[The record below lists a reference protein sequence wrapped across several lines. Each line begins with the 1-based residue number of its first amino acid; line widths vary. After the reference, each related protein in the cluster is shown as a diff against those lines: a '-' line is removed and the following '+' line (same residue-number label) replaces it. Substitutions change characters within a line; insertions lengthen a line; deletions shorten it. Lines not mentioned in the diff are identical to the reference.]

1 MPDTSLPPLA
11 PGAWRVMTWNIR
23 GSARP
28 DLAAIAGVVATE
40 CPDAIAVQEIGRRQA
55 DTLAAMLRWHHCW
68 ARKHYPYSPV
78 LWRLAEGLAIMSPY
92 PLAGTTTCS
101 LSPERSI
108 WTHHHRIALATSVQR
123 AGDTLRIYNVHLAA
137 GRRADERIAQAGRVA
152 ALITAQRPSLT
163 VVAGDL
169 NAGSEVEVIRELHR
183 GGVHD
188 PGGGPTFPSIAPR
201 ARFDFILVPDASVV
215 TGRHEPGGG
224 DGWHRLS
231 DHLPVTIDFAPTP
244 QP

>member
-1 MPDTSLPPLA
+1 
-11 PGAWRVMTWNIR
+11 MTWNIR

-28 DLAAIAGVVATE
+28 DLAAIAAVVAAE
-40 CPDAIAVQEIGRRQA
+40 RPDAIAVQEIGRRQA
-55 DTLAAMLRWHHCW
+55 DTLATMLRWHHCW

-78 LWRLAEGLAIMSPY
+78 LWHLAEGLAIMSPHR
-92 PLAGTTTCS
+92 LSGTTNRS
-101 LSPERSI
+101 LSPERST
-108 WTHHHRIALATSVQR
+108 WTHRHRIVLATSVQR
-123 AGDTLRIYNVHLAA
+123 AGDRDRGDPAGDPAGDTVRIYNVHLAA

-152 ALITAQRPSLT
+152 ALITAQRSSLT

-169 NAGSEVEVIRELHR
+169 NAGSDVEVIRELHR

-201 ARFDFILVPDASVV
+201 ARFDFILIPDASVF
-215 TGRHEPGGG
+215 TRRHEP
-224 DGWHRLS
+224 DVDDWQHLS
-231 DHLPVTIDFAPTP
+231 DHLPVTIDFAPMP

>member
-1 MPDTSLPPLA
+1 
-11 PGAWRVMTWNIR
+11 MTWNIR

-28 DLAAIAGVVATE
+28 DLAAIGAVIAAKR
-40 CPDAIAVQEIGRRQA
+40 PDAIAVQEIGRRQA
-55 DTLAAMLRWHHCW
+55 DTLAKILRWHHCW
-68 ARKHYPYSPV
+68 ARKHYPYSSV
-78 LWRLAEGLAIMSPY
+78 QWRLAEGLAIMSPH
-92 PLAGTTTCS
+92 PLSHTTSHS
-101 LSPERSI
+101 LSPDRST

-123 AGDTLRIYNVHLAA
+123 DRDPAGDRDRGDRGRRDTVRIYNVHLAA
-137 GRRADERIAQAGRVA
+137 GRLADERITQAGRVA
-152 ALITAQRPSLT
+152 ALIAAQHPSLT

-188 PGGGPTFPSIAPR
+188 PGGGPTYPSIAPR

-215 TGRHEPGGG
+215 TDRHEPSGG
-224 DGWHRLS
+224 DDWRRLS
-231 DHLPVTIDFAPTP
+231 DHLPVTIDFAPNP

>member
-1 MPDTSLPPLA
+1 
-11 PGAWRVMTWNIR
+11 MTWNIR

-28 DLAAIAGVVATE
+28 DLAAIAAVVAAE
-40 CPDAIAVQEIGRRQA
+40 RPDAIAVQEIGRRQA
-55 DTLAAMLRWHHCW
+55 DTLATMLRWHHCW

-78 LWRLAEGLAIMSPY
+78 LWRLAEGLAIMSPH
-92 PLAGTTTCS
+92 PLSHTTSHS
-101 LSPERSI
+101 LSPDRST

-123 AGDTLRIYNVHLAA
+123 AGDRDRGDKVRIYNVHLAA
-137 GRRADERIAQAGRVA
+137 GRRADERIAQAGRVVA
-152 ALITAQRPSLT
+152 QITAQRSSPT

-183 GGVHD
+183 SGVHD

-215 TGRHEPGGG
+215 TRRHEPDGGG
-224 DGWHRLS
+224 DWHHLS
-231 DHLPVTIDFAPTP
+231 DHLPVTIDFAPMP